1 MKTIAIIKGT
11 HCNSCKLLIEDVCR
25 DMEGVQS
32 CEVDLQTGATVIEH
46 DERFQQNL
54 FKQEVEGLGEYKVE
68 FNS

>member
-1 MKTIAIIKGT
+1 
-11 HCNSCKLLIEDVCR
+11 
-25 DMEGVQS
+25 MEGVQS